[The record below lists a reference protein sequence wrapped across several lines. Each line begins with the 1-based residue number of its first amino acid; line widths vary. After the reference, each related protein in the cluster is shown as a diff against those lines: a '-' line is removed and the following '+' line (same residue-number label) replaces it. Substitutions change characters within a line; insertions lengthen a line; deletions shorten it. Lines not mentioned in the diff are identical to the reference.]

1 MPKPHDS
8 DHFELGRVWEYF
20 SNFSNQN
27 VWVKCGK
34 SKNAL
39 DFLHFKQKRIG
50 CLTWERGVW
59 KVPRQDA
66 WAKRKALGL
75 YCGVPDLIEVC
86 TDMPQ

>member
-39 DFLHFKQKRIG
+39 DPFHFKQKRIG
-50 CLTWERGVW
+50 CLTWECGVW

-66 WAKRKALGL
+66 WAKRISKQNPMGL
-75 YCGVPDLIEVC
+75 LHQDWRCQI
-86 TDMPQ
+86 